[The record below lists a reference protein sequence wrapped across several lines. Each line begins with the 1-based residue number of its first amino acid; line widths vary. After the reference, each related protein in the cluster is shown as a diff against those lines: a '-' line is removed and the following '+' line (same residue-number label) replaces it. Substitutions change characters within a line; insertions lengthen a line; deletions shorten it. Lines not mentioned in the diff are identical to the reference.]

1 MAVKARER
9 TAGMADLT
17 PCPFDNRNCMC
28 QFCEKQCNNGLNCS
42 GCKYSGKV
50 EHSIYLC
57 TGFAG
62 DLDAYMKNQYRR

>member
-1 MAVKARER
+1 
-9 TAGMADLT
+9 MADLT

-42 GCKYSGKV
+42 DCKHSGKV

-57 TGFAG
+57 TGFVG
-62 DLDAYMKNQYRR
+62 DLDAYLKKQYRRGGDG